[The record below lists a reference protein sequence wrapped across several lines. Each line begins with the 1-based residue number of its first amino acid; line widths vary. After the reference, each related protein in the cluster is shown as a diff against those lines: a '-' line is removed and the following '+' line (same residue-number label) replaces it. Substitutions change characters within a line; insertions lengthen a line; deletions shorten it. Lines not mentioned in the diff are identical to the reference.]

1 MINLQPQVWHICESP
16 TEIQVPKLQRNL
28 DRTVSAS
35 CCVAPERFLGRE
47 VTNDLLDMTSFHVT
61 FMEEGDSI
69 FQTL

>member
-35 CCVAPERFLGRE
+35 SCVAPESFLGRE

-69 FQTL
+69 SQTL